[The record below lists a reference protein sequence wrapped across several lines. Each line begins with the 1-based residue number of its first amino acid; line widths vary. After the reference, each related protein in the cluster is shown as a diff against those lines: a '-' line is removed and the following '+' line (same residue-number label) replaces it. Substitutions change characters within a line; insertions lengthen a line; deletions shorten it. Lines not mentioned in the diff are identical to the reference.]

1 MMSGMPLQLPDDRIA
16 ITGMGV
22 LSPIGQDVE
31 AFWSGLINGVSGI
44 TTIERFATHDLRVRR
59 GGEVKQLQGALEL
72 ERPLPACRASQFL
85 IHAATEATRMAR
97 LPEAGAA
104 GGRVAVV
111 IASSLG
117 GIAEAERWHE
127 QPGDL
132 HALAGA
138 SYDGPTRQLARWLDA
153 TGPVLTIS
161 TACASGAPSLGV
173 GAGLLRT
180 GAATAV
186 VAGGMDVLCRF
197 VMRGFNHLRS
207 LTRDEVRPFDRRRKG
222 LLLGEGAGLVVLE
235 REQAARQR
243 GITPYGY
250 LLGHASCADGSHIT
264 APDPQGRGLE
274 QSIRLALANAG
285 VQGEEIEFISA
296 HGTGTPLN
304 DRMETRVFKNVL
316 GPRAYEVPV
325 NSIKAHMGH
334 TMGAAATL
342 ETIMCLLAWRY
353 GQITTTLN
361 YGEPDPECDLPYVT
375 WQARTYRPR
384 LSLNTAAWFGGC
396 NACLVLAGGEEDGAR
411 GVQGVL
417 PAGRWGS
424 YKGLEAGN
432 P

>member
-1 MMSGMPLQLPDDRIA
+1 MMSGTPHQPLDDRIA

-22 LSPIGQDVE
+22 LSPIGQGIE
-31 AFWSGLINGVSGI
+31 AFWAGLINGVSGI
-44 TTIERFATHDLRVRR
+44 TTIERFPTHDLRVRR
-59 GGEVKQLQGALEL
+59 GGEVKQLHSTPGL

-85 IHAATEATRMAR
+85 MHVATEATRMAR
-97 LPEAGAA
+97 LSEAVAA

-111 IASSLG
+111 VGSALG
-117 GIAEAERWHE
+117 GIAEAERWQA

-132 HALAGA
+132 HTLAGA
-138 SYDGPTRQLARWLDA
+138 SYDGPTRQLARWLGA

-161 TACASGAPSLGV
+161 TACASGATSLGV
-173 GAGLLRT
+173 GADLLHA

-222 LLLGEGAGLVVLE
+222 LLLGEGAGMVVLE
-235 REQAARQR
+235 RAHMARQR
-243 GITPYGY
+243 GITPCGY
-250 LLGHASCADGSHIT
+250 LLGHASCADGAHIT

-285 VQGEEIEFISA
+285 VQSTEIEFISA

-304 DRMETRVFKNVL
+304 DRMETQVFKNVL

-353 GQITTTLN
+353 GQVPPTLH
-361 YGEPDPECDLPYVT
+361 YGEPDPECDLSYVT
-375 WQARTYRPR
+375 GQAQTYRPR
-384 LSLNTAAWFGGC
+384 LSLNTAAGFGGC
-396 NACLVLAGGEEDGAR
+396 NACLVLAGAE
-411 GVQGVL
+411 
-417 PAGRWGS
+417 
-424 YKGLEAGN
+424 
-432 P
+432 

>member
-1 MMSGMPLQLPDDRIA
+1 MMSGTPRQPSDDRIA

-22 LSPIGQDVE
+22 LSPIGAGVE

-44 TTIERFATHDLRVRR
+44 TTIERFPTHDLRVRR
-59 GGEVKQLQGALEL
+59 GGEVRQLRGMPGL

-97 LPEAGAA
+97 LPEAVAA
-104 GGRVAVV
+104 GGRVGIV
-111 IASSLG
+111 IGSALG
-117 GIAEAERWHE
+117 GIAEAERWHA
-127 QPGDL
+127 QPADL

-161 TACASGAPSLGV
+161 TACASGATSLGL
-173 GAGLLRT
+173 GADLLRA

-222 LLLGEGAGLVVLE
+222 LLLGEGAGVVVLE
-235 REQAARQR
+235 RAQAARQR
-243 GITPYGY
+243 GITPCGY
-250 LLGHASCADGSHIT
+250 LLGHASCADGAHIT

-285 VQGEEIEFISA
+285 VRSEEIDFISA

-304 DRMETRVFKNVL
+304 DRMETQVFKKVL

-353 GQITTTLN
+353 GQVPPTLN
-361 YGEPDPECDLPYVT
+361 YGEPDPDCDLPYVT
-375 WQARTYRPR
+375 GQARMYRPS
-384 LSLNTAAWFGGC
+384 LSLNTAAGFGGC
-396 NACLVLAGGEEDGAR
+396 NACLVLAGGE
-411 GVQGVL
+411 
-417 PAGRWGS
+417 
-424 YKGLEAGN
+424 
-432 P
+432 